1 MKKIAALALGL
12 FLSYGIALADTPKDA
27 DAQPAK
33 PAAPAKPKAPKTGE
47 KSDPA
52 AIAAE
57 IEELRQAVQ
66 AQQEELQLLKE
77 ELAKRDRQI
86 DEAREAAAAANA
98 RASEASSKA
107 TEAANSTAEVKSTTA
122 ALNTTLTDLKA
133 SNDAL
138 TTEVATAA
146 AQAQAAEEPPA
157 IRYKGITITPGGFI
171 AAETVFRTRATS
183 GDVNTSFNGIPFPG
197 SSQAHTT
204 EFNFTGRQSRVA
216 LLAEGKAGSAKI
228 SGYYEAD
235 FLSAAATSN
244 NNQSNSYSLRQ
255 RLLFGQAALDSGWT
269 FTGGQQWSLLTE
281 TKKGL
286 QNRTEAIPMTVD
298 PQYQIGF
305 SWERQYG
312 FRVTKNVTEQ
322 VALGFSVEAPQT
334 LLTAHGN
341 TNNFLIG
348 APGLAGGLYNPGAN
362 YSFNKAP
369 DFVIKTAYEPAWGGH
384 YELFGVIST
393 FRARVFPCATASGA
407 VPCSVNGSTTPSAVG
422 AFNNSTTG
430 GGLGVNLRFPLLD
443 KKLEVGA
450 HFFGGDGVGRYST
463 GALADAT
470 VRPNGTIS
478 LIRGGSALGILE
490 YHATP
495 MLDLY
500 SYFGTEYAFRAAYLN
515 AAGAPV
521 GYGSPL
527 FNNSGC
533 STEILPG
540 NTGFAP
546 GAVAG
551 CTGDTRNLMEG
562 TLGFWHRFY
571 KGPRGTLQWGI
582 QYSYFVRHTWSGNN
596 DGSAVSVSP
605 KSIEN
610 MVWTSFR
617 YYIP

>member
-1 MKKIAALALGL
+1 MKKLAAFTLSL
-12 FLSYGIALADTPKDA
+12 FLTTGIALADSPKDA
-27 DAQPAK
+27 DPKPAK
-33 PAAPAKPKAPKTGE
+33 AAASAKPKAAKKAE
-47 KSDPA
+47 KSDS

-57 IEELRQAVQ
+57 IEELRQAIQ
-66 AQQEELQLLKE
+66 SQQEQLQLLKE

-98 RASEASSKA
+98 RAAEATTKA
-107 TEAANSTAEVKSTTA
+107 TEAVNTNAEVKSQTV
-122 ALNTTLTDLKA
+122 ALTSTVSDLKA
-133 SNDAL
+133 GSDAL
-138 TTEVATAA
+138 KTEVATAA
-146 AQAQAAEEPPA
+146 AQAQAGEEPPA
-157 IRYKGITITPGGFI
+157 IRYKGITFTPGGFI
-171 AAETVFRTRATS
+171 AAETIFRTHATS
-183 GDVNTSFNGIPFPG
+183 GDVNTSFNSIPFPG

-204 EFNFTGRQSRVA
+204 EFNFSGRQSRIA
-216 LLAEGKAGSAKI
+216 LLAEGKTGSAKI

-235 FLSAAATSN
+235 FLSAAASSN

-255 RLLFGQAALDSGWT
+255 RLLFAQAALDSGWT
-269 FTGGQQWSLLTE
+269 FTGGQQWSLVTE

-286 QNRTEAIPMTVD
+286 QNRTEAIPMTID

-305 SWERQYG
+305 GWERQYG
-312 FRVTKNVTEQ
+312 FRVTKNVTDQ

-348 APGLAGGLYNPGAN
+348 APGLAGGLYNPGAS

-369 DFVIKTAYEPAWGGH
+369 DFVIKAAYEPAWGGH
-384 YELFGVIST
+384 YELFGVVST
-393 FRARVFPCATASGA
+393 FRARVFPCATASVA
-407 VPCSVNGSTTPSAVG
+407 VPCPVDGSTAPSAVG

-430 GGLGVNLRFPLLD
+430 GGLGANLRYPLLD

-470 VRPNGTIS
+470 VRPDGTIS

-527 FNNSGC
+527 FDNSGC
-533 STEILPG
+533 STEIRPG
-540 NTGFAP
+540 GQASP
-546 GAVAG
+546 GAVTG

-571 KGPRGTLQWGI
+571 KGPQGTLQWGM

-596 DGSAVSVSP
+596 DGSAVSLSP